1 MEQRLLTAAQLAD
14 YGRELKSLCGPA
26 GGEDGY
32 GGVAN
37 ESGEIAANTSLPMPG
52 FTFQG
57 LPAGAEPTDISFTSS
72 NGSSWMVELYPGL
85 SEDAARPLYTISPAP
100 GSETASVRLQFKVG
114 DNAAPSTRRSRCPY
128 TRTAWKMSARIST
141 EASTTLNWV
150 RSSSGSKNSR
160 SATGPHKFA
169 AAWESRRLYSKR
181 RLLFC
186 VKNWMN

>member
-32 GGVAN
+32 GGVAD

-57 LPAGAEPTDISFTSS
+57 LPDGAEPTDISFTSS

-85 SEDAARPLYTISPAP
+85 PEDAARPLYTISPAP

-114 DNAAPSTRRSRCPY
+114 DNVVTDDGFDISSAVNQTL
-128 TRTAWKMSARIST
+128 KMSIYPNSLENVSAYID
-141 EASTTLNWV
+141 
-150 RSSSGSKNSR
+150 GSLYNIELGEIELWLEKLPER
-160 SATGPHKFA
+160 DWA
-169 AAWESRRLYSKR
+169 A
-181 RLLFC
+181 
-186 VKNWMN
+186 